1 MPRTTFVIPNGA
13 KRAFLLAGV
22 LAFLATGSVTAD
34 TSEEP
39 IELLFVQSSEDLV
52 VDSATSTFRLV
63 NVNPQT
69 IYFSDR
75 PYRLAGH
82 LTMAEYLEEWTEK
95 AGKDNLGANPP
106 NATLSVYEPGQP
118 DTTLVVVEISHPV
131 VEGKDLIYDF
141 KIIEGSLPAEGGETA
156 LFIDRIGVGGGV
168 GVGYHGVGVGRRG
181 PGVVR

>member
-1 MPRTTFVIPNGA
+1 M
-13 KRAFLLAGV
+13 
-22 LAFLATGSVTAD
+22 
-34 TSEEP
+34 
-39 IELLFVQSSEDLV
+39 QSSEDLV
-52 VDSATSTFRLV
+52 VDSAKSTFRLV

-82 LTMAEYLEEWTEK
+82 HTMAEYLEEWTEK

-106 NATLSVYEPGQP
+106 NATLSVYEPAQP

-168 GVGYHGVGVGRRG
+168 GPGYHGVGVGRRG